1 MATSRRIAAHSRQFR
16 QKRSRFGHNA
26 EIAAKRDLYAS
37 PVPARRAKPAIF
49 WAIFGARGR
58 IRCGSLETLDSLGL
72 AGPPIDQVC
81 VQPRSDGSI
90 TVADRAAKA
99 EPILMLPGFRSL
111 SIAVVLAVSMLIFGL
126 GAAAL
131 LRATHEEFA
140 SVPLKQM
147 PEVTFGSREET
158 EQPTLAVLQVDTP
171 AAHPAEPESNQAEA
185 QHPAT
190 ATPGAQPESNA
201 AANAPRDAD
210 APSVATDSAT
220 PAASPEPS
228 DSVPPATTD
237 TTPST
242 DADAAKPSEP
252 PPGVETS
259 VEAGDDAKPDTA
271 KTNATKPEVPKSD
284 AANSDVGASDVV
296 ETMTS
301 PFGEHFKAP
310 LPVNRPAQAAQIADP
325 TPPAAKRSSAKPPHA
340 ARRHRRRHRRVIRP
354 SRRSSRPV
362 FSGSQFAPD

>member
-1 MATSRRIAAHSRQFR
+1 M
-16 QKRSRFGHNA
+16 KRLIRGN
-26 EIAAKRDLYAS
+26 LL
-37 PVPARRAKPAIF
+37 ARPSIT
-49 WAIFGARGR
+49 G
-58 IRCGSLETLDSLGL
+58 
-72 AGPPIDQVC
+72 
-81 VQPRSDGSI
+81 VQPRPDGSI
-90 TVADRAAKA
+90 IVADRAAKA

-158 EQPTLAVLQVDTP
+158 EQPTLAVLQVDIP

-190 ATPGAQPESNA
+190 AAPGAQPESTGTAPPA
-201 AANAPRDAD
+201 ADAPRAAD

-228 DSVPPATTD
+228 DSVPPATAD

-242 DADAAKPSEP
+242 DAAAASAEPSEP

-271 KTNATKPEVPKSD
+271 KTDATKPDVTKSD
-284 AANSDVGASDVV
+284 AANSDATTSEVGASDVV

-301 PFGEHFKAP
+301 PFGEHFRAP
-310 LPVNRPAQAAQIADP
+310 LPVNRPARANQVADP
-325 TPPAAKRSSAKPPHA
+325 TPPAAKRSAANPPRA
-340 ARRHRRRHRRVIRP
+340 ARRHHHRHRRVIRP
-354 SRRSSRPV
+354 SRRSSRPA
-362 FSGSQFAPD
+362 FSGAQFAPD